1 MNLEEENLQ
10 LAELVVNKL
19 NDIQI
24 RELLIIQIATDLLE
38 ENKDDKKYQ
47 SLIKFIKKG
56 ILK

>member
-47 SLIKFIKKG
+47 SLIKFIKKE